1 MKNPAVLQTWRR
13 AELEARAEEVRGKPI
28 ALQLGPAPEGYPEWL
43 AAQARAAPTVND
55 DTTPP
60 ERPASLLQRRARL
73 EQETA
78 PVGSGEEMPPP
89 HHPQAGAGASAAGR
103 AAPLAPSHCRCPPL
117 PALASAPPQR

>member
-1 MKNPAVLQTWRR
+1 LTGLTLAELEFFIRARTNPDEEPAVLQTWRR

-73 EQETA
+73 LTM
-78 PVGSGEEMPPP
+78 SG
-89 HHPQAGAGASAAGR
+89 
-103 AAPLAPSHCRCPPL
+103 
-117 PALASAPPQR
+117 